1 MFDTRDLHSVQRSR
15 FTNTYTETTMAGAP
29 SRLQTGLVLL
39 LLAIAGGVFV
49 AYHKPNF
56 IPKNGVNVTDD
67 SSELNEQR
75 MASDGTCE
83 ATEEMYKKTENKERE
98 FKEADTVVENDAVET
113 EDAVEE
119 DKDEN
124 DVVTARPEEVS
135 DDEECQDHHEKCE
148 EWASIGECKTNPA
161 YMLSKKGC
169 RKSCLVC
176 GTM

>member
-1 MFDTRDLHSVQRSR
+1 
-15 FTNTYTETTMAGAP
+15 MAGAP

-56 IPKNGVNVTDD
+56 IPKYGVNVTDD
-67 SSELNEQR
+67 SSELNEQQ
-75 MASDGTCE
+75 MALMGSAGDCKKASDGTCE
-83 ATEEMYKKTENKERE
+83 ATEEMYKKTENKETE
-98 FKEADTVVENDAVET
+98 FKEADTVVENDAVQT
-113 EDAVEE
+113 DDAVEE

-124 DVVTARPEEVS
+124 DVVTASPEEVS

-148 EWASIGECKTNPA
+148 EWASIGECKANPA